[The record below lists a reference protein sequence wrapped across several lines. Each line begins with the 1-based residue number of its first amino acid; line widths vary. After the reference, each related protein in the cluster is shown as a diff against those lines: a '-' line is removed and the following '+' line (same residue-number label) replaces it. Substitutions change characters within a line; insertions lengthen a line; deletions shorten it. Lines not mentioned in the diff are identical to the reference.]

1 LTPTSPAQWK
11 RKSRK
16 GISKV
21 NIPAQTSI
29 SENELSAW
37 LVQHTNKSLL
47 RFLTCGSVDDGKST
61 LIGRLLY
68 DSQLILDDQLAD
80 LKKQSTG
87 NSGDEEELDYSL
99 LVDGLSAEREQG
111 ITIDVAYR
119 FFATDKRKF
128 IVADT
133 PGHEQY
139 TRNMATGASNADLA
153 LVLIDARKGVL
164 TQTRRHSYLLSLL
177 GVRHVVLVVNKIDLM
192 DYDEQV
198 FDQIERDYAK
208 FADPL
213 GFDTLKAI
221 PISASKGDNV
231 VALSANTPWYQGP
244 PLLNYLETISVDE
257 QINEGPLRFP
267 VQWVN
272 RANADFRGFSGTLV
286 SGTASVGDK
295 VLLAASRQP
304 AKIARIVTMDGDLD
318 RAVSGQAVTL
328 VLDRQLDISRGDM
341 LVQPGKTP
349 EYSDQFQARLI
360 WMSEQQAHPGRS
372 YLLKIGTQML
382 PATITGLKH
391 KTDVNSLEKLAAA
404 HLDLNEI
411 GTVTIATDK
420 PIAFDAYTRNRT
432 TGGFILIDRISNA
445 TLGAGVIDFGLRRAE
460 NLTYQH
466 FDVNRDVRA
475 KSLGQKAK
483 IIWFTGLSGSG
494 KSTIANLVEKRLS
507 AEGKHVYVLDGD
519 NVRHGL
525 NKDLGFTDTDRVEN
539 IRRIAEVAKLM
550 ADAGLIVM
558 VSFISPF
565 RNERR
570 LAREIAGDV
579 DFVEVFIDTSL
590 EVCEAR
596 DPKGLYAKARAGQI
610 KNFTGLDSPFEAP
623 ERADITL
630 NGDSLEPTELA
641 DQLYE
646 QAFYG

>member
-1 LTPTSPAQWK
+1 MATSPAQWK
-11 RKSRK
+11 KRSRK
-16 GISKV
+16 AISEMDISAK
-21 NIPAQTSI
+21 TSI
-29 SENELSAW
+29 SQAALSTW
-37 LVQHTNKSLL
+37 LEQQTNKGLL

-80 LKKQSTG
+80 LKNQTAA
-87 NSGDEEELDYSL
+87 NSDNEEELDYSL

-119 FFATDKRKF
+119 FFATGKRKF

-192 DYDEQV
+192 GYDREV
-198 FDQIERDYAK
+198 FDQIERDYAE
-208 FADPL
+208 FAQAL
-213 GFDTLKAI
+213 GFDSLVAI

-231 VALSANTPWYQGP
+231 VKKSANTPWYQGP
-244 PLLNYLETISVDE
+244 TLLSYLETVSVDE
-257 QINEGPLRFP
+257 ETNEGPLRFP

-272 RANADFRGFSGTLV
+272 RASADFRGLSGTLV
-286 SGTASVGDK
+286 SGKVSVGDE
-295 VLLAASRQP
+295 VLVAASRKP
-304 AKIARIVTMDGDLD
+304 AIVSRIVTMDGDLEEAIAG
-318 RAVSGQAVTL
+318 RAL
-328 VLDRQLDISRGDM
+328 VLDRELDISRGDM
-341 LVQPGKTP
+341 LVTPGQTP

-360 WMSEQQAHPGRS
+360 WMSEQTAHPGRS

-382 PATITGLKH
+382 PATITGIKH
-391 KTDVNSLEKLAAA
+391 KTDVNSLEKLAAV
-404 HLDLNEI
+404 HLELNEI
-411 GTVTIATDK
+411 GTVTIATNR
-420 PIAFDAYTRNRT
+420 PVTFDAYAGNRL

-445 TLGAGVIDFGLRRAE
+445 TLAAGVIDFGLRRAD

-466 FDVNRDVRA
+466 FDVNRAVRA
-475 KSLGQKAK
+475 RSLGQEPK

-565 RNERR
+565 MNERR
-570 LAREIAGDV
+570 LAREIAGDI
-579 DFVEVFIDTSL
+579 DFVEIFVDTSL
-590 EVCEAR
+590 AVCEQR

-623 ERADITL
+623 ERADVVL
-630 NGDSLEPTELA
+630 AGDSLEPAELA
-641 DQLYE
+641 SQLYE
-646 QAFYG
+646 QVF

>member
-1 LTPTSPAQWK
+1 MN
-11 RKSRK
+11 
-16 GISKV
+16 IS
-21 NIPAQTSI
+21 AQTSV
-29 SENELSAW
+29 SEARLAAW
-37 LVQHTNKSLL
+37 LLQHTEKGLL

-80 LKKQSTG
+80 LKNISAG
-87 NSGDEEELDYSL
+87 NSGAEGELDYSR

-192 DYDEQV
+192 DYDSDV
-198 FDQIERDYAK
+198 FDRIKRDYTK
-208 FADPL
+208 FAQAL

-231 VALSANTPWYQGP
+231 VDASANTPWYQGP
-244 PLLNYLETISVDE
+244 TLLGYLETISVHE
-257 QINEGPLRFP
+257 ETKEGPLRFP

-272 RANADFRGFSGTLV
+272 RANADFRGFSGTLA
-286 SGTASVGDK
+286 SGRVAVGDQ
-295 VLLAASRQP
+295 VLVAASRKP
-304 AKIARIVTMDGDLD
+304 AIVSRIVTMDGDLD
-318 RAVSGQAVTL
+318 DAGAGRAVTL
-328 VLDRQLDISRGDM
+328 VLDRELDISRGDM
-341 LVQPGKTP
+341 LVKPGKTP

-360 WMSEQQAHPGRS
+360 WMSEQPAHPGRS

-391 KTDVNSLEKLAAA
+391 KTDVNTLEKLAAS

-411 GTVTIATDK
+411 GTVTIATDR
-420 PIAFDAYTRNRT
+420 PVAFDPYATSRL
-432 TGGFILIDRISNA
+432 TGGFILIDRITNA

-466 FDVNRDVRA
+466 FDVNREVRA
-475 KSLGQKAK
+475 KSLGQKEK

-494 KSTIANLVEKRLS
+494 KSTIANLVEKRLT
-507 AEGKHVYVLDGD
+507 AKGKHVYVLDGD

-550 ADAGLIVM
+550 ADAGLIVV

-579 DFVEVFIDTSL
+579 DFVEVFVDTPL
-590 EVCEAR
+590 AVCEQR

-610 KNFTGLDSPFEAP
+610 KNFTGLDSPFERP
-623 ERADITL
+623 ERADIIL
-630 NGDSLEPTELA
+630 KGDSAEPAELA

-646 QAFYG
+646 QVF